1 MNPLHSIGRQVLLL
15 AMLAIAPG
23 MATAADGDAPRPG
36 PGPGRFEITPTADSI
51 VIPFEYYKDEFRL
64 EASMNGQDIRMLID
78 NGTLWDQLL
87 FFGSER
93 VDALGM
99 EAQGE
104 AEVGGAGSGD
114 SFKADFVTGVSI
126 ALEGRDGRRLVFH
139 DQDAIITPYEPGQ
152 PNPWSLA
159 EGQFSAQF
167 FKHFV
172 VEFDFDTGLMTLTR
186 PEVFDP
192 TGKGR
197 ELAIKPLPG
206 SGSWSL
212 PVAMTLHDGR
222 RLELDVTMDLGWGE
236 SVAVTLG
243 GAHDVAPPPGL
254 EKTYLGSGITGP
266 IEGYLGR
273 IPMLEIAGYRLED
286 LDTTFSAV
294 ADGGAKAG
302 EFMIGIGTFR
312 RFNLTF
318 DYQNRRMFFKAN
330 RSFGE

>member
-1 MNPLHSIGRQVLLL
+1 MNSLHSIGRRLLL
-15 AMLAIAPG
+15 PAMLVIAPCMAIA
-23 MATAADGDAPRPG
+23 AEDEAPRPG
-36 PGPGRFEITPTADSI
+36 PGPGRFEILPAADSI
-51 VIPFEYYKDEFRL
+51 VIPFELYEDELRL
-64 EASMNGQDIRMLID
+64 DASMNGQDIRMLID
-78 NGTLWDQLL
+78 NGSLWDQLL

-93 VDALGM
+93 VDALGI

-114 SFKADFVTGVSI
+114 SFKADFAMGVSI

-139 DQDAIITPYEPGQ
+139 EQDAIITPYEPGK
-152 PNPWSLA
+152 PNPWGLA

-172 VEFDFDTGLMTLTR
+172 VEFDFDAGLMTLTR
-186 PEVFDP
+186 PEEFDSS
-192 TGKGR
+192 GKGR
-197 ELAIKPLPG
+197 ELAIKPMPG

-212 PVAMTLHDGR
+212 PVAITLHDGR
-222 RLELDVTMDLGWGE
+222 RLELDVAMDLGWDE
-236 SVAVTLG
+236 SMAVNMG
-243 GAHDVAPPPGL
+243 MAHDVGAPPGL
-254 EKTYLGSGITGP
+254 EKSYLGSGITGP
-266 IEGYLGR
+266 IEGYLGQ
-273 IPMLEIAGYRLED
+273 IPLLELAGYRLED
-286 LDTTFSAV
+286 LDATYSAV
-294 ADGGAKAG
+294 VDGGSKVG